1 MLLFRLKQVSMQ
13 QCTNLSTV
21 FYIFLSVNVL
31 LYVMCIERV
40 ASSKQR
46 SSLRRAITDEKKKLG
61 KCIQQYNS
69 VVRDVDL
76 DLPLLQDQ
84 DIFEGKFP
92 WSPLS
97 SESTVFTTMGVV
109 L

>member
-1 MLLFRLKQVSMQ
+1 MQ
-13 QCTNLSTV
+13 LCKNAIDCIS
-21 FYIFLSVNVL
+21 YIFVCECVTI
-31 LYVMCIERV
+31 MCTEHV

-46 SSLRRAITDEKKKLG
+46 SSVRRAITDEKKKLG
-61 KCIQQYNS
+61 KCIQHYNS

-84 DIFEGKFP
+84 VIFEGKFP
-92 WSPLS
+92 WPPLS
-97 SESTVFTTMGVV
+97 TESTEFTTAGVV

>member
-13 QCTNLSTV
+13 LCMNPSTV
-21 FYIFLSVNVL
+21 YYIFLYVNVL
-31 LYVMCIERV
+31 LYIMCIEHV

-46 SSLRRAITDEKKKLG
+46 SSMRHAITDEKKLG

>member
-1 MLLFRLKQVSMQ
+1 
-13 QCTNLSTV
+13 
-21 FYIFLSVNVL
+21 
-31 LYVMCIERV
+31 MCIERV

-61 KCIQQYNS
+61 KCIQQHNS
-69 VVRDVDL
+69 VVRDFDL

-97 SESTVFTTMGVV
+97 SESTVFYYYGCGIIAC
-109 L
+109 

>member
-1 MLLFRLKQVSMQ
+1 M
-13 QCTNLSTV
+13 CTDH
-21 FYIFLSVNVL
+21 
-31 LYVMCIERV
+31 V

-46 SSLRRAITDEKKKLG
+46 SSLRRAIADEKKKLG
-61 KCIQQYNS
+61 KYIQQYNS
-69 VVRDVDL
+69 VVQDVDL

-97 SESTVFTTMGVV
+97 SKSTYFTAVGMA